1 MTDASSWLDSHDQRR
16 IVPGLERITNLAERL
31 GDPQKDYKV
40 IHVAGSDGK
49 GSVCAMIY
57 SVLRASGIRAGMF
70 SSPFI
75 EDRTESIT
83 VDGKRISKED
93 LDSVLEEVR
102 EADEGIGS
110 TFFEILTAAA
120 FLWFSRCG
128 VEYAVV
134 ETGMGGREDTTNIV
148 VPDVSVITNIS
159 MEHTGFLGN
168 TLEEIAS
175 HKAGIIKPGRPIIV
189 PADSPV
195 LKILEEHAQREGSP
209 MIEADRAKIV
219 SLDPDGSVLSYK
231 GNDYRIGIP
240 GSYQS
245 MNMPLAV
252 EALLNSSVSDI
263 VKDHIEDG
271 LMDVRLEARMEKV
284 PGMPLVIDG
293 THTVAGI
300 DVLCRDMISIY
311 GRFVTVFGVLDDKDA
326 EGMSGI
332 LAEASDTIIVTS
344 PDSDRAMDASRLFS
358 IVDRNRGN
366 ALLEDSVDSAIERA
380 MDLAEGRTVLITG
393 SFRMAEAAIR
403 WLRTRYARSST
414 AWPRSTTR
422 DATPAGTRRV

>member
-403 WLRTRYARSST
+403 WLRTRYA
-414 AWPRSTTR
+414 
-422 DATPAGTRRV
+422 

>member
-83 VDGKRISKED
+83 VDGKRISKDD

-134 ETGMGGREDTTNIV
+134 ETGMGGREDSTNIV

-403 WLRTRYARSST
+403 WLRTRYA
-414 AWPRSTTR
+414 
-422 DATPAGTRRV
+422 

>member
-134 ETGMGGREDTTNIV
+134 ETGMGGREDSTNIV

-403 WLRTRYARSST
+403 WLRTRYA
-414 AWPRSTTR
+414 
-422 DATPAGTRRV
+422 